1 MSQIHYTR
9 LILRVRALQL
19 DALLIVC
26 AALVALL
33 LGDLLGLSNP
43 YAKLAL
49 PLIVAFILGPGMVA
63 WTGGTAGHHW
73 VGIRVARLDGQGKI
87 GLFAATLRL
96 AVKLAL
102 GWFSFFLVLTTRKHQ
117 AVHDLVARSIVVHK
131 HPESRPSYELLP
143 EREPESASWIYPG
156 RLRRVFVILAWWLLA
171 TITMGVLSLLLISTP
186 CSLSEHCTSWEYLAS
201 LALNIAWL
209 VSLALLLVRG
219 WGGRLYGCRRT
230 PAAMQ

>member
-26 AALVALL
+26 AVLAALM
-33 LGDLLGLSNP
+33 LGDLSGFSHS

-49 PLIVAFILGPGMVA
+49 PLIIAFLLGPGMVA
-63 WTGGTAGHHW
+63 WTGGTVGHHW
-73 VGIRVARLDGQGKI
+73 MGIRVARLDGQGKI
-87 GLFAATLRL
+87 SLFAATLRL

-102 GWFSFFLVLTTRKHQ
+102 GWFSFFLVLTSRRHQ

-131 HPESRPSYELLP
+131 HPESRPGYELLP
-143 EREPESASWIYPG
+143 EREPESASWTYPG

-171 TITMGVLSLLLISTP
+171 TIVMSVLSLFL
-186 CSLSEHCTSWEYLAS
+186 LSEACALRNRCTSWEYLAS
-201 LALNIAWL
+201 LALSIAWL

-230 PAAMQ
+230 PATTQ